1 MTHLSVSAHDH
12 LLASEHDVGGPLQP
26 EGKKTKKSFSE
37 TDCIFLCGFAESLA
51 VRQGAA
57 SYPSRM
63 DSLQQYRL
71 SNFCLVT
78 ESLTFMA
85 GTHSFPALES

>member
-1 MTHLSVSAHDH
+1 MQFVLVAVAKHCLLHLKA
-12 LLASEHDVGGPLQP
+12 ANPLN
-26 EGKKTKKSFSE
+26 
-37 TDCIFLCGFAESLA
+37 
-51 VRQGAA
+51 

-63 DSLQQYRL
+63 DSRQQYKL

-85 GTHSFPALES
+85 GTHSFPALDNWYKLEKKKRKKKTHLCE